1 MMSRQEEKERAFISF
16 ITAKAKEFVGSN
28 FYGRMVI
35 EMKAGNIVFIRTE
48 QTTQMEDLI
57 NRGNIIDA

>member
-1 MMSRQEEKERAFISF
+1 MISRQEEKERAFINF

-57 NRGNIIDA
+57 VKESGG